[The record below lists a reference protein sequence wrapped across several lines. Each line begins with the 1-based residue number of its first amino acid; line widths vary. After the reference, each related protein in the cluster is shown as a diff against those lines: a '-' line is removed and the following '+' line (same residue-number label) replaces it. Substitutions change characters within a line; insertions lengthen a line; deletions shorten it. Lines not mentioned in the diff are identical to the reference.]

1 MRIHGKSKT
10 GSSIPQLIKGV
21 FLTLSP
27 QLNVEWGNM
36 KIYDK
41 DKKLLAI
48 FIKNED
54 TKVEKN
60 FVTEN
65 EQEMQ
70 LASFNLKKD
79 KNIKPLSPQTNRTI
93 TSTAEVI
100 TVIDGSLKINIFD
113 DDLKIVE
120 SQIINSG
127 ETVALFAGGHGI
139 EVIEKSRFIESK
151 QGPYIE
157 DIDKVRF

>member
-1 MRIHGKSKT
+1 
-10 GSSIPQLIKGV
+10 
-21 FLTLSP
+21 
-27 QLNVEWGNM
+27 M

-70 LASFNLKKD
+70 LASFNLKKGT
-79 KNIKPLSPQTNRTI
+79 KILNHYHPNQTRTI

>member
-1 MRIHGKSKT
+1 MGKY
-10 GSSIPQLIKGV
+10 
-21 FLTLSP
+21 
-27 QLNVEWGNM
+27 E

-70 LASFNLKKD
+70 LASFLILKKEQ
-79 KNIKPLSPQTNRTI
+79 NIKPLSPQTNPDNYFYR
-93 TSTAEVI
+93 
-100 TVIDGSLKINIFD
+100 
-113 DDLKIVE
+113 
-120 SQIINSG
+120 
-127 ETVALFAGGHGI
+127 
-139 EVIEKSRFIESK
+139 
-151 QGPYIE
+151 
-157 DIDKVRF
+157 

>member
-1 MRIHGKSKT
+1 
-10 GSSIPQLIKGV
+10 
-21 FLTLSP
+21 
-27 QLNVEWGNM
+27 M

-70 LASFNLKKD
+70 LASFNLKKGT
-79 KNIKPLSPQTNRTI
+79 KILNHYHPKQTRTI

-139 EVIEKSRFIESK
+139 EVIERSRFIESK